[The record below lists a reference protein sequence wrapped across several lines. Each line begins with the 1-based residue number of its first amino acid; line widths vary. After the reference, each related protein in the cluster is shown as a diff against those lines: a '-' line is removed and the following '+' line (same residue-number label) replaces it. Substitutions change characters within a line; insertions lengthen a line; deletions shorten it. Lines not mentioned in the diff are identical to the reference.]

1 MKKQSTRI
9 IAVCR
14 ATAKR
19 NGKQEE
25 LKVKNM
31 KNIGVGIIGLLVALL
46 LLSMSMFIVD
56 QREFALVFR
65 LGEIVSVK
73 KEPGL
78 YFKVPLVDDLKRF
91 EKRIVTLDWE
101 QPAEIVTSENKT
113 MTVDSFVKWRIIDPE
128 KYYVSVKDGGEA
140 AAEDRLSQVVNSG
153 LRDEFGKRTV
163 RDVIAG
169 ERGAIMRSVKVS
181 ADKEARQI
189 GIQVVDVRLKRVDYS
204 EDISK
209 SVYDRMIAER
219 KRIANQLRS
228 EGSAASE
235 KIRADADK
243 QREVIIAEAFRDAQK
258 MKGEGDA
265 KAAEIYSSAYGKNP
279 EFYAFYRSQEAY
291 KNSFKS
297 KSDVMVLDP
306 SSEFFKYMRGS
317 GK

>member
-1 MKKQSTRI
+1 
-9 IAVCR
+9 
-14 ATAKR
+14 
-19 NGKQEE
+19 
-25 LKVKNM
+25 M
-31 KNIGVGIIGLLVALL
+31 KNIGVGLVGLLVVLLMLALSL
-46 LLSMSMFIVD
+46 FTVD
-56 QREFALVFR
+56 QREYALVFR
-65 LGEIVSVK
+65 LGELVAVK

-78 YFKVPLVDDLKRF
+78 YLKVPVLDDLKFF

-113 MTVDSFVKWRIIDPE
+113 MTVDSFVKWRIIDPA
-128 KYYVSVKDGGEA
+128 KYYVSVKEGGEA
-140 AAEDRLSQVVNSG
+140 AAEDRLSQVINAG

-169 ERGAIMRSVKVS
+169 ERGAIMQSMKVR

-204 EDISK
+204 EEISK
-209 SVYDRMIAER
+209 SVFDRMIAER

-258 MKGEGDA
+258 AKGEGDA

-279 EFYAFYRSQEAY
+279 GFYAFYRSQEAY

-306 SSEFFKYMRGS
+306 SSEFFKYMRGAG

>member
-1 MKKQSTRI
+1 M
-9 IAVCR
+9 
-14 ATAKR
+14 
-19 NGKQEE
+19 
-25 LKVKNM
+25 LKEINM
-31 KNIGVGIIGLLVALL
+31 KSIGTVLVGIFVLLIII
-46 LLSMSMFIVD
+46 SMSFFTVD

-78 YFKVPLVDDLKRF
+78 YFKIPLIDGLKYF
-91 EKRIVTLDWE
+91 EKRIVTLDYE

-113 MTVDSFVKWRIIDPE
+113 MTVDSFVKWRIVDPA
-128 KYYVSVKDGGEA
+128 KYYVSVKEGGEA
-140 AAEDRLSQVVNSG
+140 AAEDRLSQVVNAG

-169 ERGAIMRSVKVS
+169 ERGVIMNNMKIT

-204 EDISK
+204 EEISK
-209 SVYDRMIAER
+209 SVFDRMIAER

-243 QREVIIAEAFRDAQK
+243 QREVIIAEAFREAQK

-265 KAAEIYSSAYGKNP
+265 KAAEIYSNTYGKNP

-297 KSDVMVLDP
+297 KNDVMVLDP
-306 SSEFFKYMRGS
+306 KSEFFKYMRGS
-317 GK
+317 GAK

>member
-1 MKKQSTRI
+1 MKS
-9 IAVCR
+9 
-14 ATAKR
+14 
-19 NGKQEE
+19 
-25 LKVKNM
+25 
-31 KNIGVGIIGLLVALL
+31 IGFGIIGFFVALL
-46 LLSMSMFIVD
+46 LLTMSLFIVD
-56 QREFALVFR
+56 QREYALVFR
-65 LGEIVSVK
+65 LGELVSIK

-78 YFKVPLVDDLKRF
+78 YFKVPLVDDLKFF

-101 QPAEIVTSENKT
+101 QPAEIVTKENKT
-113 MTVDSFVKWRIIDPE
+113 MTVDSFVKWRIVDPA
-128 KYYVSVKDGGEA
+128 KYYVSVKEGGED
-140 AAEDRLSQVVNSG
+140 AAEDRLSQVVNAG

-163 RDVIAG
+163 REVIAG
-169 ERGAIMRSVKVS
+169 ERSAIMQSMQIR

-258 MKGEGDA
+258 LKGEGDA
-265 KAAEIYSSAYGKNP
+265 KAAEIYANAYNKNP

-297 KSDVMVLDP
+297 KSD
-306 SSEFFKYMRGS
+306 
-317 GK
+317 

>member
-1 MKKQSTRI
+1 
-9 IAVCR
+9 
-14 ATAKR
+14 
-19 NGKQEE
+19 
-25 LKVKNM
+25 M
-31 KNIGVGIIGLLVALL
+31 KNIGAYLVGLFALLVILT
-46 LLSMSMFIVD
+46 MSFFTVD

-65 LGEIVSVK
+65 LGEIISVK

-78 YFKVPLVDDLKRF
+78 YFKVPLLDDLKYF
-91 EKRIVTLDWE
+91 DKRIVTLDSE
-101 QPAEIVTSENKT
+101 QPAEIITSENKT
-113 MTVDSFVKWRIIDPE
+113 MTVDSFVKWRIVDPSR
-128 KYYVSVKDGGEA
+128 YYVSVKEGGES
-140 AAEDRLSQVVNSG
+140 AAEDRLAQVVNAG

-163 RDVIAG
+163 HDVISG
-169 ERGAIMRSVKVS
+169 ERRAIMDNMRIR

-204 EDISK
+204 EQISK

-219 KRIANQLRS
+219 GRIANQLRS
-228 EGSAASE
+228 EGAAASE

-243 QREVIIAEAFRDAQK
+243 QREVIIAEAFGNAQK

-265 KAAEIYSSAYGKNP
+265 KAAEIYSSAYSKNP

-306 SSEFFKYMRGS
+306 KSEFFKYMRSAG

>member
-1 MKKQSTRI
+1 MKNLTNILVAMIVAVLLFSTSSFTVDQTQFVIVQRLGQI
-9 IAVCR
+9 IA
-14 ATAKR
+14 
-19 NGKQEE
+19 
-25 LKVKNM
+25 
-31 KNIGVGIIGLLVALL
+31 
-46 LLSMSMFIVD
+46 
-56 QREFALVFR
+56 
-65 LGEIVSVK
+65 VK

-78 YFKVPLVDDLKRF
+78 HFKIPMLDNLKYFDN
-91 EKRIVTLDWE
+91 RILTLDWE
-101 QPAEIVTSENKT
+101 EPAKFITSENKY
-113 MTVDSFVKWRIIDPE
+113 MMVDSFVKWRIIDPV
-128 KYYVSVKDGGEA
+128 KYYVSVKEGGEA
-140 AAEDRLSQVVNSG
+140 AAEDRLSQVVNAG

-169 ERGAIMRSVKVS
+169 ERGAIMETMRVR

-209 SVYDRMIAER
+209 SVFDRMIAER

-258 MKGEGDA
+258 VKGEGDA
-265 KAAEIYSSAYGKNP
+265 KAAEIYSNAYGKNP

-291 KNSFKS
+291 KNSFKN
-297 KSDVMVLDP
+297 KSDVLVLDP
-306 SSEFFKYMRGS
+306 SSDFFKYMRGAG

>member
-1 MKKQSTRI
+1 
-9 IAVCR
+9 
-14 ATAKR
+14 
-19 NGKQEE
+19 
-25 LKVKNM
+25 M
-31 KNIGVGIIGLLVALL
+31 KNIGLSLIGIFVLLVLL
-46 LLSMSMFIVD
+46 MMSAFTVD
-56 QREFALVFR
+56 QREYALVFR

-78 YFKVPLVDDLKRF
+78 YFKMPLVDDVKF
-91 EKRIVTLDWE
+91 FDKRIVTLDWE
-101 QPAEIVTSENKT
+101 APAKFNTSENKY
-113 MTVDSFVKWRIIDPE
+113 MMVDSFVKWRIIDPAR
-128 KYYVSVKDGGEA
+128 YYVSFKEGGEA
-140 AAEDRLSQVVNSG
+140 AAEDRLSKVINAG
-153 LRDEFGKRTV
+153 LRYEFGKRTV
-163 RDVIAG
+163 HDVIAG
-169 ERGAIMRSVKVS
+169 EREAVMNTLRVK

-204 EDISK
+204 EEISK
-209 SVYDRMIAER
+209 SVFDRMISER

-228 EGSAASE
+228 EGGAASE

-258 MKGEGDA
+258 TKGEGDA
-265 KAAEIYSSAYGKNP
+265 EAAETYSSAYGKNP

-306 SSEFFKYMRGS
+306 SSEFFKYMRGA

>member
-1 MKKQSTRI
+1 
-9 IAVCR
+9 
-14 ATAKR
+14 
-19 NGKQEE
+19 
-25 LKVKNM
+25 M
-31 KNIGVGIIGLLVALL
+31 KNIATVLIGLFVVLVLA
-46 LLSMSMFIVD
+46 SMSLYTVD
-56 QREFALVFR
+56 QREYALVFR
-65 LGEIVSVK
+65 LGEIVAVK

-78 YFKVPLVDDLKRF
+78 YLKVPLVDDLKYF

-113 MTVDSFVKWRIIDPE
+113 MTVDSFVKWRIIDPV
-128 KYYVSVKDGGEA
+128 KYYVSVKEGGEA
-140 AAEDRLSQVVNSG
+140 AAEDRLSQVVNAG

-169 ERGAIMRSVKVS
+169 ERGTIMETMRVR

-209 SVYDRMIAER
+209 SVFDRMIAER

-258 MKGEGDA
+258 VKGEGDA
-265 KAAEIYSSAYGKNP
+265 KAAEIYSNAYSKNP

-291 KNSFKS
+291 KNSFKN
-297 KSDVMVLDP
+297 KSDVLVLDP
-306 SSEFFKYMRGS
+306 SSDFFKYMRGAG

>member
-1 MKKQSTRI
+1 
-9 IAVCR
+9 
-14 ATAKR
+14 
-19 NGKQEE
+19 
-25 LKVKNM
+25 M
-31 KNIGVGIIGLLVALL
+31 KNIGVGIVGLFVLLLVLALSL
-46 LLSMSMFIVD
+46 FTVD
-56 QREFALVFR
+56 QREYALVFR

-78 YFKVPLVDDLKRF
+78 YLKVPLLDDVKFF

-113 MTVDSFVKWRIIDPE
+113 MTVDSFVKWRIIDPA
-128 KYYVSVKDGGEA
+128 KYYVSVKEGGEA
-140 AAEDRLSQVVNSG
+140 AAEDRLSQVVNAG

-169 ERGAIMRSVKVS
+169 ERGAIMQNMKVR

-189 GIQVVDVRLKRVDYS
+189 GIEVVDVRLKRVDYS
-204 EDISK
+204 EEISK
-209 SVYDRMIAER
+209 SVFDRMIAER

-258 MKGEGDA
+258 AKGEGDA
-265 KAAEIYSSAYGKNP
+265 KAAEIYSNAYSKNP

-306 SSEFFKYMRGS
+306 SSEFFKYMRGAG